1 VRKYRNYVTS
11 DVIAYSSRRL
21 FLVPDCF
28 NLLNYP
34 YA

>member
-1 VRKYRNYVTS
+1 VHANNVTS
-11 DVIAYSSRRL
+11 DVIAYSLRRL

-34 YA
+34 HS